1 MCTIIIVMSS
11 VRVSYCNHSR
21 YDSATIA
28 AHASFGSSYFATC
41 WANKITNWHLAHSA
55 VVASQPL
62 AFLLRHNQLRLLGLH
77 VVRQRQTTGETT
89 CRRILS
95 CNFRTKRWNAYHS
108 TFKNVQNEHTIRASR
123 FPNFR
128 LPTLSSL
135 TLLAYTHIPGALS
148 IYTPDVLFKTNA
160 YVRISNTKQL
170 WV

>member
-62 AFLLRHNQLRLLGLH
+62 AFLLRHNQLRLPGLH

-123 FPNFR
+123 FQIFDCHPYH
-128 LPTLSSL
+128 LWHCL
-135 TLLAYTHIPGALS
+135 HIH
-148 IYTPDVLFKTNA
+148 IYLVHLV
-160 YVRISNTKQL
+160 YIHLISYLRQML
-170 WV
+170 MSG